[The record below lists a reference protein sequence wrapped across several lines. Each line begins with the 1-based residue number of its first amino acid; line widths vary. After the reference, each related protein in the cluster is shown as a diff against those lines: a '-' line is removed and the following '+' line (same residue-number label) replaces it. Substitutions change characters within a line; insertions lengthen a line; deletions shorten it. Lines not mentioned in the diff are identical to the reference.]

1 MTFDQSSH
9 ASYGDLVVN
18 ATDFLMGVC
27 NVQILHLSAMTLE
40 FNHENTIKCVDV
52 DGCLCKSSAESP
64 TCLSSSPVKALKIL
78 KFGEICD
85 DKEMQMELVEH
96 FLETMPKLEQMILYY
111 DTPLDEDVIEVSK
124 QLEML
129 PRVASANCKIQII
142 SDNLSVSSSLSTS
155 GLNFENT
162 FPV

>member
-1 MTFDQSSH
+1 SSH

-18 ATDFLMGVC
+18 GTNFLMGVC
-27 NVQILHLSAMTLE
+27 NVQILHLSAMTLAG
-40 FNHENTIKCVDV
+40 FNHKNTVKCLDV
-52 DGCLCKSSAESP
+52 DGCICKSSAENP
-64 TCLSSSPVKALKIL
+64 TCLSSSPVKVLKIL

-124 QLEML
+124 QLEKL
-129 PRVASANCKIQII
+129 SRVASANCKIQII
-142 SDNLSVSSSLSTS
+142 SDNLSLSSSLFTT
-155 GLNFENT
+155 GLILFKNT

>member
-1 MTFDQSSH
+1 MIQG
-9 ASYGDLVVN
+9 Y
-18 ATDFLMGVC
+18 
-27 NVQILHLSAMTLE
+27 
-40 FNHENTIKCVDV
+40 NHKSTIKCVDV
-52 DGCLCKSSAESP
+52 DGCLCKSSGESP
-64 TCLSSSPVKALKIL
+64 TCLSSSPVKVLKIL

-129 PRVASANCKIQII
+129 PRVASANC
-142 SDNLSVSSSLSTS
+142 
-155 GLNFENT
+155 
-162 FPV
+162 